1 MKKLL
6 YIGLDVHKESISI
19 AVAEPGR
26 DGEIRSYGKIINN
39 LQTMEKAIAR
49 LRKQYGKDVELHFC
63 YSRAERDRL
72 HPVQPGGRRQ
82 PSTPAPAASSS
93 SAACSSLATTAS

>member
-1 MKKLL
+1 MKNLL

-26 DGEIRSYGKIINN
+26 DGEIRSYGKISNN
-39 LQTMEKAIAR
+39 LHAVEKVISR
-49 LRKQYGKDVELHFC
+49 LRKQYGKDVELDFC

-72 HPVQPGGRRQ
+72 HAVQPGGRR
-82 PSTPAPAASSS
+82 
-93 SAACSSLATTAS
+93 